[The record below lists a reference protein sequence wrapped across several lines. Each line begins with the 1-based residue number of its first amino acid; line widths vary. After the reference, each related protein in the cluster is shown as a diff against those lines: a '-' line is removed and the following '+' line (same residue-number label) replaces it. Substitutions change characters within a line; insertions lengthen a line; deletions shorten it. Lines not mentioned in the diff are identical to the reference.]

1 MTKDDNHWRIDRRIP
16 IVVIIAL
23 VMQAIG
29 AIVWATELDA
39 RVNNIEQQSI
49 NGAIA
54 NEKFARLE
62 ERLESLK
69 ENIYAIRRQLDQFTD
84 SRIKK

>member
-16 IVVIIAL
+16 IVVIISL

-54 NEKFARLE
+54 NDKFARLE